1 MGKVKVS
8 VNFSRS
14 MFNDYEL
21 APFASGV
28 LDSMT
33 DNPLFPNPSPT
44 LAVFKTILDTYISAL
59 VKAEQGTK
67 AATAAKN
74 NARVSVEDLL
84 KKESSYVQIASDGDE
99 TAILSSGF
107 QVNKKPAPVGELPK
121 PQNVKIEVGSNK
133 GGVTISCNAI
143 KGARA
148 YQYEYSKL
156 PITADTTWVD
166 VVTTRSYADVSGLE
180 SGKEYG
186 FRVAG
191 VGTDPTRVWSDV
203 IASYVI

>member
-1 MGKVKVS
+1 MGKAKVS
-8 VNFSRS
+8 FNFGRA

-74 NARVSVEDLL
+74 NARISLEDLL

-121 PQNVKIEVGSNK
+121 PQNVKVEVGSNK
-133 GGVTISCNAI
+133 GCVTISCNAI

-166 VVTTRSYADVSGLE
+166 VVTTRSYADVSSLE

-191 VGTDPTRVWSDV
+191 VGTDPNRVWSDV
-203 IASYVI
+203 IASFVI